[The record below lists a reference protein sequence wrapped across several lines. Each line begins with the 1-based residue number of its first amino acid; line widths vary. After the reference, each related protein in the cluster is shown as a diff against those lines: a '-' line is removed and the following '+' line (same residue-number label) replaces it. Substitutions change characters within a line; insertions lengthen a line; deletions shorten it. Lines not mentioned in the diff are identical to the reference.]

1 MNWKQITIICMFLSC
16 WGANAQYTFDT
27 YIAHKSLVNSIRI
40 SSDIIEGRT
49 AFFEKQSEEKPLMFQ
64 KTKVR
69 MGELNRIANNLS
81 KYIEKTQKEVN
92 SERVLYDLLDQNAYK
107 KIFFKSNGRL
117 TSNGLNLKRKID
129 SFYVQ
134 AKNVNVHALSQL
146 ENFYEGHFKINGEY
160 YNHDGEEI
168 SFFDRLFY
176 DKSNYGMMM
185 AMNYL
190 MLDVKMYQLLYYGT
204 IMSY

>member
-1 MNWKQITIICMFLSC
+1 MNWKQITIICMLLSC
-16 WGANAQYTFDT
+16 WVTNAQYTFDT

-49 AFFEKQSEEKPLMFQ
+49 TFFEKQSEEKPLMFQ

-81 KYIEKTQKEVN
+81 KYIEKTQKEIN
-92 SERVLYDLLDQNAYK
+92 SERVLYDLIDQDAYR

-117 TSNGLNLKRKID
+117 TASGLDLKRKID
-129 SFYVQ
+129 SLYVQ

-146 ENFYEGHFKINGEY
+146 ENFYEGHFKTNGEY